1 MGCTSL
7 TTAPELPATTLVD
20 NCYYCM
26 FEGCTSLT
34 TAPELPA
41 TTLAN
46 SCYCSMFYGCT
57 SLTTAPKL
65 EATTLAINCYS
76 NMFNGCTNLKS
87 VTMLAT
93 NVSANDCLYKWLK
106 NAGTSAT
113 SRTLK
118 VNGKEE
124 YDKIKATISSWEN
137 ISNLPDIWQAGANNT
152 KILDKDGYD
161 ITSTITL
168 SSSN

>member
-1 MGCTSL
+1 MFSRCSAL
-7 TTAPELPATTLVD
+7 TTAPELPAKNLANSCYSSMFS
-20 NCYYCM
+20 NCTAL
-26 FEGCTSLT
+26 TS
-34 TAPELPA
+34 APELPA
-41 TTLAN
+41 TTLAQ
-46 SCYCSMFYGCT
+46 SCYYYMFYGCT
-57 SLTTAPKL
+57 KL
-65 EATTLAINCYS
+65 KE
-76 NMFNGCTNLKS
+76 

-93 NVSANDCLYKWLK
+93 DVNATDCLSAWLK

-124 YDKIKATISSWEN
+124 YDKIKATTSSWEN

-161 ITSTITL
+161 ITSTI
-168 SSSN
+168 SSTNP